1 MILSIK
7 KTYILFLLLFA
18 GINSSFSQSKNIVD
32 LYEDYTM
39 IRMEQAKR
47 SEAIAIGLNLLN
59 RKSELKPK
67 QIANITYHMGRLF
80 EESNIMSK
88 AIPYYEESIKLTPGY
103 YVPYLALGNEYF
115 KTCKELVAKMNQA
128 ADAKDTALHGKLSA
142 EYKII
147 ANKTAAYLEKSYAC
161 DPDDITKGM
170 ITYLYQTL
178 KNAEAVKTFD
188 SRIKKLAEGCITLL
202 DDE

>member
-1 MILSIK
+1 MKKIFLIHLILLINLTSV
-7 KTYILFLLLFA
+7 FA
-18 GINSSFSQSKNIVD
+18 QSQNVKD
-32 LYEDYTM
+32 LYWDYTS
-39 IRMEQAKR
+39 IRMTQTEKPKAIAVTLELLKR
-47 SEAIAIGLNLLN
+47 S
-59 RKSELKPK
+59 SELNAK
-67 QIANITYHMGRLF
+67 QIANATYHLGKLY
-80 EESNIMSK
+80 EETNQMNL
-88 AIPYYEESIKLTPGY
+88 AIPYYEKSIQLTPGY

-115 KTCKELVAKMNQA
+115 KTCKELIAKMNQA
-128 ADAKDTALHGKLSA
+128 AEAKDTALHEKLSA

-147 ANKTAAYLEKSYAC
+147 ANKTVAYLEKSYAC

-178 KNAEAVKTFD
+178 KNTEAIKTFD

>member
-1 MILSIK
+1 MKRIFLV
-7 KTYILFLLLFA
+7 TLLLF
-18 GINSSFSQSKNIVD
+18 ISFTAVFAQNQSIKD
-32 LYEDYTM
+32 LYWDYTT
-39 IRMEQAKR
+39 IRMTQTEKPK
-47 SEAIAIGLNLLN
+47 AIAVTLELL
-59 RKSELKPK
+59 KHSSELNAK
-67 QIANITYHMGRLF
+67 QIANATYHLGKLY
-80 EESNIMSK
+80 EETNQMNL
-88 AIPYYEESIKLTPGY
+88 AIPYYEKSIQLTPGY

-115 KTCKELVAKMNQA
+115 KTCKELVAKMNRA
-128 ADAKDTALHGKLSA
+128 AEAKDTALHGKLSA

-147 ANKTAAYLEKSYAC
+147 ANKTVTYLEKSYAC

-178 KNAEAVKTFD
+178 KNAEAVKTLD

>member
-1 MILSIK
+1 MK
-7 KTYILFLLLFA
+7 KTHLLCFLLF
-18 GINSSFSQSKNIVD
+18 ISISSAFSQNKNIVD
-32 LYEDYTM
+32 LYDDYTT
-39 IRMEQAKR
+39 IRMTPDEKPK
-47 SEAIAIGLNLLN
+47 AIAIGLSLLN

-67 QIANITYHMGRLF
+67 QIANVTYHVARLL
-80 EESNIMSK
+80 EETNMMSK

-128 ADAKDTALHGKLSA
+128 ADANDTALHGKLSA
-142 EYKII
+142 EYKPL
-147 ANKTAAYLEKSYAC
+147 ANKTASYLEKSYAC

-178 KNAEAVKTFD
+178 KNTEAIKSFD
-188 SRIKKLAEGCITLL
+188 TRIKQLEQGCITLL